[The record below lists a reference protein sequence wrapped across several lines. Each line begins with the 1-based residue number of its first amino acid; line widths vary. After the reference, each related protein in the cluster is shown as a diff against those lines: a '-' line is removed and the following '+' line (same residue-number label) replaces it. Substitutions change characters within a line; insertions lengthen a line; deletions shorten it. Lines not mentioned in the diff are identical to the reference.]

1 LVVFAERGA
10 AWRRLLLV
18 GAVAVGIAAAP
29 AAGSTVG
36 ASSSPTGTVITTAE
50 GAFGTMLVVG
60 SGKYAGYTLYFISSD
75 QPGTFA
81 CTATIVKSLPGGP
94 GSCTGPSNDQKAEWP
109 AITTDGAPI
118 AGAGVDGKLLGS
130 VNRTGIGDQ
139 VTYAGHPLYLFDQGP
154 GQLTGEG
161 WDEPSLPPWH
171 GVWWLMAPSG
181 VALPWTGTLT
191 TTTLNHKTVL
201 AVLMLTG
208 IGWEPFP
215 VYSYSSD
222 TSSTSKCT
230 GSCAAA
236 WPPLLDQGTPSV
248 LSSLSASSVSTI
260 DRSDGTGQLSYHGKP
275 LYLYSLENIVPEG
288 MGYAA
293 TGSGNG
299 LKVAGGTFSLVAA

>member
-1 LVVFAERGA
+1 MLTGA
-10 AWRRLLLV
+10 L
-18 GAVAVGIAAAP
+18 AVGIAAVP
-29 AAGSTVG
+29 ITQSMDGAAST
-36 ASSSPTGTVITTAE
+36 PTGTVITTSD

-75 QPGTFA
+75 QPGKFG
-81 CTATIVKSLPGGP
+81 CTATIIKSLPGGP

-118 AGAGVDGKLLGS
+118 AGAGVNAKLLGS

-181 VALPWTGTLT
+181 VALAWTGTLT
-191 TTTLNHKTVL
+191 TTTVNNKTVV

-215 VYSYSSD
+215 VYSYSNDSA
-222 TSSTSKCT
+222 SKSACT
-230 GSCAAA
+230 ASCAAA
-236 WPPLLDQGTPSV
+236 WPPLLDQGTPSL
-248 LSSLSASSVSTI
+248 LSPLSRSAVSTI

-275 LYLYSLENIVPEG
+275 LYLYSVEGIVPKG
-288 MGYAA
+288 AGYVA
-293 TGSGNG
+293 TGNGSGM
-299 LKVAGGTFSLVAA
+299 KVAGGTFSLVPA